1 MHAIA
6 LTFLSFFNLKIMIS
20 VAENEIIKTQ
30 KKEREKIEISCIW
43 CLCDDFSFL
52 QQTFPLNVMFIFS
65 ITTAA
70 VSFHWL
76 LRQVIKTKNMAKT
89 KNSNLNFNAFEKFA
103 KEEKKSENLETC
115 NGCASVCCYKYV
127 VAHWVVVPGK
137 IKRCTDSHLVYI
149 V

>member
-1 MHAIA
+1 MV
-6 LTFLSFFNLKIMIS
+6 TFSFKYCMQLRLLFFLFFNLEIMIS
-20 VAENEIIKTQ
+20 VVENEIIKTE

-52 QQTFPLNVMFIFS
+52 QQTFPLNVMFIFA

-103 KEEKKSENLETC
+103 KEEEKK
-115 NGCASVCCYKYV
+115 KIRK
-127 VAHWVVVPGK
+127 PG
-137 IKRCTDSHLVYI
+137 DM
-149 V
+149 

>member
-1 MHAIA
+1 
-6 LTFLSFFNLKIMIS
+6 MIS

-52 QQTFPLNVMFIFS
+52 QQTFPLNVMFIFA

-103 KEEKKSENLETC
+103 KEEEKKNQKTWRHVTVVRVCVVTNMWWHIELWCLE
-115 NGCASVCCYKYV
+115 
-127 VAHWVVVPGK
+127 
-137 IKRCTDSHLVYI
+137 R
-149 V
+149 